1 MIIQELGLIGEVTLV
16 RFVGETMWVTF
27 RDGQSALTAV
37 AKKSVRISGIDFHF
51 NLKTE
56 NWLAQVEREIALC
69 TTNTVQ
75 LCTASPTAGTGDYN
89 SLGIPKKPPSR
100 PKSPPCRPM
109 PPTRPPLPTTP
120 KHTPKAGVI
129 SVIPAAVT
137 HNQPA
142 PAPSPVPQ
150 RPAPAVPD
158 NPSPPI
164 SSRSSDSSG
173 ASPQHEPQQNSPI
186 PIQSMH
192 IQPQD
197 TGAIY
202 EEINDDV
209 VSETHLCLPSSHPH
223 CHEST
228 TNRTSRPYRFSS
240 TFRSRVIRLPR
251 CRHPH
256 NQSHLARA
264 RVMSHDRHRRRHL
277 QRRDRQWEH
286 RHHCHDAKWPIY
298 QRYRQGQAHRHHC
311 PQGQTPSERWQYGNL
326 EIELQ
331 DT

>member
-1 MIIQELGLIGEVTLV
+1 
-16 RFVGETMWVTF
+16 MWVTF

-37 AKKSVRISGIDFHF
+37 QKKSIRISGIDFHF

-109 PPTRPPLPTTP
+109 PPSRPPLPTTP
-120 KHTPKAGVI
+120 KHAPKAGVI
-129 SVIPAAVT
+129 SVIPTAASQQSHPPQT
-137 HNQPA
+137 Q
-142 PAPSPVPQ
+142 SPVLQ

-158 NPSPPI
+158 NSYQLPSPPI
-164 SSRSSDSSG
+164 SSRSSDSSN
-173 ASPQHEPQQNSPI
+173 ASPQNEQH
-186 PIQSMH
+186 QSMPSIQAMS

-209 VSETHLCLPSSHPH
+209 VRILFYEIHRT
-223 CHEST
+223 ESPIFT
-228 TNRTSRPYRFSS
+228 IFIIFS
-240 TFRSRVIRLPR
+240 TFRNHEI
-251 CRHPH
+251 
-256 NQSHLARA
+256 
-264 RVMSHDRHRRRHL
+264 
-277 QRRDRQWEH
+277 H
-286 RHHCHDAKWPIY
+286 RHHCRH
-298 QRYRQGQAHRHHC
+298 QRK
-311 PQGQTPSERWQYGNL
+311 TLSM
-326 EIELQ
+326 I
-331 DT
+331 